1 MDFPD
6 YDDLAILDFAEPIWS
21 HFFTVSPLVLF
32 GTRDVRRT
40 EIRW

>member
-6 YDDLAILDFAEPIWS
+6 YDDLVILDYAEPIWP

-32 GTRDVRRT
+32 GTRDVCRT